1 MGCKTTLSNN
11 GCVGG
16 FSNGTLSDESCN
28 KYDPQA
34 GGVTVSYVEYPQS
47 PIRQGNYNVPTREAD
62 FIMYESFT
70 TAGFVTSS
78 GNCGKIQRP
87 NPCNTN
93 QPNSKLIFD
102 YTPSQ
107 LSFDFAYS
115 DRFFAYLY
123 DTSNKGGTV
132 GIPSFFIEDSNA
144 TTTGGS
150 NDGNVATSSNCF
162 PCSNFTCTPATTSLS
177 YTCDTDYTGDPDCPH
192 PSLFG
197 FGTTSNKI
205 AFKYDALS
213 SQAPDGVTDFSFSYD
228 GVTYADAWV
237 QSTQE
242 GIAYTSTQNPWQSGD
257 ESLDDF
263 TIYEINGSGATTGLR
278 LKVRIRPIVDES
290 GSSVAFTGTEWLVTE
305 ILAAGTSYS
314 VNDVFSLSYTHTHPD
329 TTTSTLTVNLK
340 ITAVG
345 PVDQTSSVSGFDVLR
360 TGDVVNGHTLTR
372 VFHMDEGNFP
382 YHVAYVDGSGS
393 NFAKDTQYTSN
404 RAHQIT
410 TVAGKGIADR
420 AILVGKYEF
429 SDKSMQ
435 FITASVDLSAPDIY
449 NTIKQPDVTLE
460 ITNGR
465 VTGAT
470 IVNGGAGWNQLQES
484 PDIIV
489 TPPLI
494 ESGIQAEVKGTFSA
508 GVLTALE
515 ITRGGS
521 GYDENNPP
529 KVWIRNNYKKKV
541 ETFTNSAFDSTF
553 DDENERLMNS
563 IPSAELPK
571 VDVSYMSALDP
582 QGYNRLLELGF
593 TPEQIEQEINKNN
606 ARIPDLD
613 DSNLPKITSEHIK
626 ALSESYNQMLKT
638 VNNESRE
645 PTVEIKLDNDR
656 RRTTVLPQR
665 KYSKGVTDE
674 LRDIVSPKYDL
685 NFLNDDTNISNEYKE
700 ILREELERTTLE
712 RSQSIDDITQ
722 TSVPELSNHKESLVE
737 TVQGSFTELPA
748 ASTGT
753 KYFMTQYRADQAKE
767 TSLSVTLSMS
777 PVNTGS
783 SHFTC
788 NAPSGSTGGS
798 SSDGQGGT
806 VNTSYTMSGLL
817 GPGCQPWSASG
828 SIRMFHDL
836 SSAAI
841 QAANAGAA
849 YGNPFNIT

>member
-1 MGCKTTLSNN
+1 MGCKTGLSNG
-11 GCVGG
+11 GCSGD
-16 FSNGTLSDESCN
+16 NILDTSCN
-28 KYDPQA
+28 KYDPKS
-34 GGVTVSYVEYPQS
+34 GGVTFTYTEYPQS
-47 PIRQGNYNVPTREAD
+47 PIRSGNYNVPTRESD
-62 FIMYESFT
+62 FVMYQ
-70 TAGFVTSS
+70 GITSTSTVVS
-78 GNCGKIQRP
+78 GNCGKVQLD
-87 NPCNTN
+87 NPCSNEA
-93 QPNSKLIFD
+93 NSKITFD
-102 YTPSQ
+102 YYPSQ

-123 DTSNKGGTV
+123 DTSNKGGVV
-132 GIPSFFIEDSNA
+132 GTPCYHIEDGVG
-144 TTTGGS
+144 TTSGGS
-150 NDGNVATSSNCF
+150 NDGNVATSSNCY
-162 PCSNFTCTPATTSLS
+162 PCAGFTCTASTTTLS
-177 YTCDTDYTGDPDCPH
+177 YTCETDYTGDPDCPH

-205 AFKYDALS
+205 AFSYDALS
-213 SQAPDGVTDFSFSYD
+213 SQQPDGVTDFSLSYD
-228 GVTYADAWV
+228 GTTYVDAWN
-237 QSTQE
+237 QTTQD
-242 GIAYTSTQNPWQSGD
+242 GIPYTSTQNPWQSGD

-290 GSSVAFTGTEWLVTE
+290 GSTVAFTGTEWEVTE

-360 TGDVVNGHTLTR
+360 TGDTVNGHTLTR

-382 YHVAYVDGSGS
+382 YHVAYLDGNGS
-393 NFAKDTQYTSN
+393 NFTKDTQYTSN

-410 TVAGKGIADR
+410 TVAGKGIVDR

-435 FITASVDLSAPDIY
+435 FITADVDLSAPDIY
-449 NTIKQPDVTLE
+449 NTIKQPDVDLT

-470 IVNGGAGWNQLQES
+470 INNGGTGWNQLKEP

-494 ESGIQAEVKGTFSA
+494 ESGTNAEVEATFSA
-508 GVLTALE
+508 GVLTALD
-515 ITRGGS
+515 IKRGGS

-541 ETFTNSAFDSTF
+541 ETFTNDAFDPTF
-553 DDENERLMNS
+553 DQRNQEIMTSFPKPGLNS
-563 IPSAELPK
+563 
-571 VDVSYMSALDP
+571 VDLSFMRALDP
-582 QGYNRLLELGF
+582 VTYDRIIELGI
-593 TPEQIEQEINKNN
+593 TKETMDQIITENESLRQTITDPNAPVMTQEQIQ
-606 ARIPDLD
+606 
-613 DSNLPKITSEHIK
+613 
-626 ALSESYNQMLKT
+626 ALSDAYNQMTKT
-638 VNNESRE
+638 STTETRE

-656 RRTTVLPQR
+656 RRTNILPQR

-674 LRDIVSPKYDL
+674 LREIVSPKYDL
-685 NFLNDDTNISNEYKE
+685 AFLEDNDQLDNQTKE
-700 ILREELERTTLE
+700 VLIEELDRTTKE

-722 TSVPELSNHKESLVE
+722 ASVPEISNHKESFVE

-753 KYFMTQYRADQAKE
+753 KYFMTQYRADPTKE
-767 TSLSVTLSMS
+767 TNISVTLSMN
-777 PVNTGS
+777 PVNTGCA
-783 SHFTC
+783 HFSC
-788 NAPSGSTGGS
+788 SAPSGTS
-798 SSDGQGGT
+798 SSSGSDGQGGT
-806 VNTSYTMSGLL
+806 VTTNYTMSGLL
-817 GPGCQPWSASG
+817 GPGCKAWSANG
-828 SIRMFHDL
+828 TIRMFHDL
-836 SSAAI
+836 SSAAL
-841 QAANAGAA
+841 QAANAGDA
-849 YGNPFNIT
+849 YGNPYGVT

>member
-16 FSNGTLSDESCN
+16 FSSGTLSDESCN

-47 PIRQGNYNVPTREAD
+47 PIRQGNYNVPAREAD
-62 FIMYESFT
+62 FVMYNSFT
-70 TAGFVTSS
+70 TQGFVTSS

-87 NPCNTN
+87 DPCSDEENA
-93 QPNSKLIFD
+93 KLIFD
-102 YTPSQ
+102 YTPSE

-123 DTSNKGGTV
+123 DTSDKGGTV
-132 GIPSFFIEDSNA
+132 GIPSYYIEDQTSS
-144 TTTGGS
+144 TSGGS

-213 SQAPDGVTDFSFSYD
+213 SQSPNGVIDFSLSYD

-237 QSTQE
+237 QSTNE

-305 ILAAGTSYS
+305 ILSPGTGYS
-314 VNDVFSLSYTHTHPD
+314 VNDVFSISYTHQHPD
-329 TTTSTLTVNLK
+329 STTSTLTVNLK

-345 PVDQTSSVSGFDVLR
+345 PVEQTSSVSGFDVLR

-382 YHVAYVDGSGS
+382 YHVAYVDGNGS
-393 NFAKDTQYTSN
+393 NFVKDTQYTSN

-410 TVAGKGIADR
+410 TVAGKGIPDR

-449 NTIKQPDVTLE
+449 NTIKQPDVTLT

-465 VTGAT
+465 VTSAT
-470 IVNGGAGWNQLQES
+470 IVDGGAGWNKLQEA
-484 PDIIV
+484 PDLIV

-494 ESGIQAEVKGTFSA
+494 ESGTQAEIKGTFSA
-508 GVLTALE
+508 GVLTAIE

-541 ETFTNSAFDSTF
+541 ETFTNDAFDPNFDRDNEELMSSFPSPEFEKVDVGFMSAFDPTT
-553 DDENERLMNS
+553 
-563 IPSAELPK
+563 
-571 VDVSYMSALDP
+571 
-582 QGYNRLLELGF
+582 YNRLLELGF
-593 TPEQIEQEINKNN
+593 TPEQIEKVINENN
-606 ARIPDLD
+606 ERIASFDNSDAPRMTQDA
-613 DSNLPKITSEHIK
+613 IK
-626 ALSESYNQMLKT
+626 ALSDSYNQMLKT
-638 VNNESRE
+638 TNNESRE

-674 LRDIVSPKYDL
+674 LRDIVSPKYNL
-685 NFLNDDTNISNEYKE
+685 NFLDDDTNISNEMKE
-700 ILREELERTTLE
+700 VLREELERTTLE

-748 ASTGT
+748 ASSGT

-777 PVNTGS
+777 PVNAGS

-788 NAPSGSTGGS
+788 NPPTGSTGGS
-798 SSDGQGGT
+798 SSDGSGGT
-806 VNTSYTMSGLL
+806 VNTSFTMSGLL
-817 GPGCQPWSASG
+817 GPGCQAWSASG

-836 SSAAI
+836 SSAAT

>member
-16 FSNGTLSDESCN
+16 FSSGTLSDESCN

-47 PIRQGNYNVPTREAD
+47 PIRQGNYNVPAREAD
-62 FIMYESFT
+62 FVMYNSFT
-70 TAGFVTSS
+70 TQGFVTSS

-87 NPCNTN
+87 DPCSDEENA
-93 QPNSKLIFD
+93 KLIFD
-102 YTPSQ
+102 YTPSE

-123 DTSNKGGTV
+123 DTSDKGGTV
-132 GIPSFFIEDSNA
+132 GTPAFYIEDEES

-177 YTCDTDYTGDPDCPH
+177 YTADTDYTGDPDCPH

-213 SQAPDGVTDFSFSYD
+213 SQSPNGVIDFSLSYD

-237 QSTQE
+237 QSTNE

-305 ILAAGTSYS
+305 ILSPGTGYS
-314 VNDVFSLSYTHTHPD
+314 VNDVFSISYTHQHPD
-329 TTTSTLTVNLK
+329 STTSTLTVNLK

-345 PVDQTSSVSGFDVLR
+345 PVEQTSSVSGFDVLR

-382 YHVAYVDGSGS
+382 YHVAYVDGNGS
-393 NFAKDTQYTSN
+393 NFVKDTQYTSN

-410 TVAGKGIADR
+410 TVAGKGIPDR

-449 NTIKQPDVTLE
+449 NTIKQPDVTLT

-465 VTGAT
+465 VTSAT
-470 IVNGGAGWNQLQES
+470 IVDGGAGWNKLQEA
-484 PDIIV
+484 PDLIV

-494 ESGIQAEVKGTFSA
+494 ESGTQAEIKGTFSA
-508 GVLTALE
+508 GVLTAIE

-541 ETFTNSAFDSTF
+541 ETFTNDAFDPNFDRDNEELMSSFPSPEFEKVDVGFMSAFDPTT
-553 DDENERLMNS
+553 
-563 IPSAELPK
+563 
-571 VDVSYMSALDP
+571 
-582 QGYNRLLELGF
+582 YNRLLELGF
-593 TPEQIEQEINKNN
+593 TPEQIEKVINENN
-606 ARIPDLD
+606 ERIASFDNSDAPRMTQDA
-613 DSNLPKITSEHIK
+613 IK
-626 ALSESYNQMLKT
+626 ALSDSYNQMLKT
-638 VNNESRE
+638 TNNESRE

-674 LRDIVSPKYDL
+674 LRDIVSPKYNL
-685 NFLNDDTNISNEYKE
+685 NFLDDDTNISNEMKE
-700 ILREELERTTLE
+700 VLREELERTTLE

-748 ASTGT
+748 ASSGT

-777 PVNTGS
+777 PVNAGS

-788 NAPSGSTGGS
+788 NPPTGSTGGS
-798 SSDGQGGT
+798 SSDGSGGT
-806 VNTSYTMSGLL
+806 VNTSFTMSGLL
-817 GPGCQPWSASG
+817 GPGCQAWSASG

-836 SSAAI
+836 SSAAT

>member
-1 MGCKTTLSNN
+1 MGCKTGLSNG
-11 GCVGG
+11 GCIGG
-16 FSNGTLSDESCN
+16 FGSGTLSEESCN
-28 KYDPQA
+28 KYDPQT
-34 GGVTVSYVEYPQS
+34 GGVTFTYTEYPQS
-47 PIRQGNYNVPTREAD
+47 PIRSGNYNVPTRESD
-62 FIMYESFT
+62 FVMYQ
-70 TAGFVTSS
+70 GITSTSTVVS
-78 GNCGKIQRP
+78 GNCGKVQLD
-87 NPCNTN
+87 NPCSNEA
-93 QPNSKLIFD
+93 NSKITFD
-102 YTPSQ
+102 YYPSQ

-123 DTSNKGGTV
+123 DTSNKGGVV
-132 GIPSFFIEDSNA
+132 GTPCYHIEDGVG
-144 TTTGGS
+144 TTSGGS
-150 NDGNVATSSNCF
+150 NDGNVATSSNCY
-162 PCSNFTCTPATTSLS
+162 PCAGFTCTASTTTLS
-177 YTCDTDYTGDPDCPH
+177 YTCETDYTGDPDCPH

-205 AFKYDALS
+205 AFSYDALS
-213 SQAPDGVTDFSFSYD
+213 SQQPDGVTDFSLSYD
-228 GVTYADAWV
+228 GTTYVDAWN
-237 QSTQE
+237 QTTQD
-242 GIAYTSTQNPWQSGD
+242 GIPYTSTQNPGQSGD

-290 GSSVAFTGTEWLVTE
+290 GSTVAFTGTEWEVTE

-360 TGDVVNGHTLTR
+360 TGDTVNGHTLTR

-382 YHVAYVDGSGS
+382 YHVAYLDGNGS
-393 NFAKDTQYTSN
+393 NFTKDTQYTSN

-410 TVAGKGIADR
+410 TVAGKGIVDR

-435 FITASVDLSAPDIY
+435 FITADVDLSAPDIY
-449 NTIKQPDVTLE
+449 NTIKQPDVDLT

-470 IVNGGAGWNQLQES
+470 INNGGTGWNQLKEP

-494 ESGIQAEVKGTFSA
+494 ESGTNAEVEATFSA
-508 GVLTALE
+508 GVLTALD
-515 ITRGGS
+515 IKRGGS

-541 ETFTNSAFDSTF
+541 ETFTNDGFDPTF
-553 DDENERLMNS
+553 DQRNQEIMTSFPKPGLNS
-563 IPSAELPK
+563 
-571 VDVSYMSALDP
+571 VDLSFMRALDP
-582 QGYNRLLELGF
+582 VTYDRIIELGI
-593 TPEQIEQEINKNN
+593 TKETMDQIITENESLRQTITDPNAPVMTQEQIQ
-606 ARIPDLD
+606 
-613 DSNLPKITSEHIK
+613 
-626 ALSESYNQMLKT
+626 ALSDAYNQMTKT
-638 VNNESRE
+638 STTETRE

-656 RRTTVLPQR
+656 RRTNILPQR

-674 LRDIVSPKYDL
+674 LREIVSPKYDL
-685 NFLNDDTNISNEYKE
+685 AFLEDNDQLDNQTKE
-700 ILREELERTTLE
+700 VLIEELDRTTKE

-722 TSVPELSNHKESLVE
+722 ASVPEISNHKESFVE

-753 KYFMTQYRADQAKE
+753 KYFMTQYRADPTKE
-767 TSLSVTLSMS
+767 TNISVTLSMN
-777 PVNTGS
+777 PVNTGCA
-783 SHFTC
+783 HFSC
-788 NAPSGSTGGS
+788 SAPSGTS
-798 SSDGQGGT
+798 SSSGSDGQGGT
-806 VNTSYTMSGLL
+806 VTTNYTMSGLL
-817 GPGCQPWSASG
+817 GPGCKAWSANG
-828 SIRMFHDL
+828 TIRMFHDL
-836 SSAAI
+836 SSAAL
-841 QAANAGAA
+841 QAANAGDA
-849 YGNPFNIT
+849 YGNPYGVT